1 MTSFLF
7 AINAAAPIV
16 IMMALGYFLKK
27 IGFITRDFA
36 KLGNNLVFRVFLP
49 VMLFLNIYKIEGIG
63 GIRLGFAAYA
73 IIAVLAIFLIAL
85 PVVLAFTKESGKRGA
100 LLQATFRSNYALIG
114 VPLAEA
120 LFGQPGVST
129 ASVLS
134 AFAIPTFNVLAV
146 IVLSVFAGN
155 GKGRTSIKKV
165 LLGILKNP
173 LIIGVALGIC
183 ALLLRELFVATNV
196 SFRLTELTP
205 IYKVLTY
212 LSSVATPMAL
222 IILGAQFEFS
232 AISELR
238 REIIFGILTRCLIVP
253 TIGIGAAILFFRNTF
268 DGAAFAAFVALFA
281 TPVAVSSVPM
291 AQEMKSDYKL
301 AGQLV
306 VWSTIFSVLTIF
318 ISSLLLKAL
327 DIF

>member
-1 MTSFLF
+1 MDSFLF
-7 AINAAAPIV
+7 ALNAALPIV
-16 IMMALGYFLKK
+16 LMMAIGYFLKK

-49 VMLFLNIYKIEGIG
+49 AMLFLNIYKINGISQ
-63 GIRLGFAAYA
+63 IRLGFAAYA
-73 IIAVLAIFLIAL
+73 VLAVLAIFFIAL
-85 PVVLAFTKESGKRGA
+85 PIVLMFTNENGKRGA

-114 VPLAEA
+114 VPLAET
-120 LFGQPGVST
+120 LFGASGVST

-146 IVLSVFAGN
+146 IVLSVFSEG
-155 GKGRTSIKKV
+155 GKGGTSLKKV

-183 ALLLRELFVATNV
+183 ALLFRELLVINDV
-196 SFRLTELTP
+196 SWRLSDLTP
-205 IYKVLTY
+205 IYKVLNY

-232 AISELR
+232 AVKELR
-238 REIIFGILTRCLIVP
+238 REIIFGTVTRCVIVP
-253 TIGIGAAILFFRNTF
+253 LLGLGAAVLFFRYSF

-291 AQEMKSDYKL
+291 AQEMKSNHVL

-306 VWSTIFSVLTIF
+306 VWSTIFSILTIF
-318 ISSLLLKAL
+318 ISSLVLKAIG
-327 DIF
+327 IF